1 MHQQRGP
8 LWQLMQQQQLG
19 KYKFEQFLGGG
30 MSHVYKARDTLIN
43 RVVVVK
49 ILTDSGMHDEDTK
62 KRFLR
67 EAQTAG
73 AISHENII
81 RVYDFGEHENRPY
94 MVMEYLEGN
103 DLRASIQ
110 QKQLPGILEKLRVLV
125 QLARAMKHI
134 QELGIIHRDLK
145 PDNVFMS
152 TEGKV
157 KLMDFGIAKT
167 KDLSI
172 TRTGYTLGTPYYMAP
187 EQVISKDVNEK
198 ADIYAYGIVM
208 FELFTGEKPFSA
220 ENVHEVF
227 FKILNDPLETGPL
240 VAAQVPT
247 AIIDLIKGCTEKDQ
261 EKRPPDFGVIIG
273 QLDAVLR
280 TMETGDNDTI
290 SQLTKPRPEIPK
302 IVFIGGALAALLIIV
317 LLGFNL
323 FSNSARKEEVKKED
337 PAASVAEL
345 PAIIKTMTG
354 DMMLVKEGD
363 FLFGEANEKRAQKS
377 FYVDVHEV
385 TNELYKKFS
394 LDRGWPLPVNFPDD
408 EASKKLPVV
417 NVSFDDAREYA
428 TWAGKR
434 IPYAVEWEKAARGT
448 MGRTYPWG
456 YEHLPEMAVVADN
469 AKFKGSKGPQ
479 PVGSWANADS
489 IYKVKDLAGNVFEWV
504 DERTAPS
511 AGAVRNFAGLM
522 KPPPTDKDLWVQI
535 RGGSFARPLDPNVSV
550 QFAGVPAAFKSNDI
564 GIRCVVDSTV
574 KPK

>member
-1 MHQQRGP
+1 VQQQRGP
-8 LWQLMQQQQLG
+8 RWQLMQQQQLG

-43 RVVVVK
+43 RIVVVK
-49 ILTDSGMHDEDTK
+49 ILTDSGMHDDDTK

-81 RVYDFGEHENRPY
+81 RVYDFGEHEGRPY

-110 QKQLPGILEKLRVLV
+110 NAQLPEVVEKLRVLV

-134 QELGIIHRDLK
+134 HELGIVHRDLK

-152 TEGKV
+152 KTGSV

-187 EQVISKDVNEK
+187 EQVMSKDVNER
-198 ADIYAYGIVM
+198 ADIYAYGILM
-208 FELFTGEKPFSA
+208 FELFTSVKPFRA

-227 FKILNDPLETGPL
+227 FKILNEALETAPL
-240 VAAQVPT
+240 VEAKVPT
-247 AIIDLIKGCTEKDQ
+247 NVIELVKRCTEKDQ
-261 EKRPPDFGVIIG
+261 TKRPENFSVIIG
-273 QLDAVLR
+273 ELEAVLR
-280 TMETGDNDTI
+280 TMETGDNETI
-290 SQLTKPRPEIPK
+290 TQLTRPKPEIPK
-302 IVFIGGALAALLIIV
+302 LVWIGGGIAALLIIV

-323 FSNSARKEEVKKED
+323 ISGGGGKKEEKKQD
-337 PAASVAEL
+337 TAANVVEL
-345 PAIIKTMTG
+345 PATIQTATG
-354 DMMLVKEGD
+354 EMVLVKEGEL
-363 FLFGEANEKRAQKS
+363 LFGERNEKRAQKS
-377 FYVDVHEV
+377 FYIDRLEV
-385 TNELYKKFS
+385 SNEQYKKFATE
-394 LDRGWPLPVNFPDD
+394 RGWPLPDGFPDD
-408 EASKKLPVV
+408 EASKPLPVV
-417 NVSFDDAREYA
+417 NVSFSDAREFA

-434 IPYAVEWEKAARGT
+434 IPYAAEWEKAARGS

-469 AKFKGSKGPQ
+469 PKLPKLKGPQ
-479 PVGSWANADS
+479 PVGSWTNTDS
-489 IYKVKDLAGNVFEWV
+489 LYKTLDLVGNVFEWV
-504 DERTAPS
+504 DERTTPS
-511 AGAVRNFAGLM
+511 APAVKNFAGLM

-535 RGGSFARPLDPNVSV
+535 RGGSFARPLEKDVSV
-550 QFAGVPAAFKSNDI
+550 QYAGIPAAFKAPDI
-564 GIRCVVDSTV
+564 GIRCVVDAGV